1 MGEGAGESVA
11 RSWSCGERSALARI
25 RWWDILQGRLAGWS
39 VLRVA
44 CVMRGALDE
53 ASRAFDICVLIF
65 GNRTYS

>member
-11 RSWSCGERSALARI
+11 RSWSCGERSALARV
-25 RWWDILQGRLAGWS
+25 RCWDILLGRLAGWS

-44 CVMRGALDE
+44 CVMRGALGE
-53 ASRAFDICVLIF
+53 ASRGVRYLRSIF